1 MKLTSNYFIRISTAI
16 LFLIFFFQSWTKA
29 DDIRD
34 FEIEGISIGDSLL
47 KYMKSNEIRESI
59 LPYFEDERKYYVVLK
74 TTDLKIFDRVELYLK
89 NKDSNYLIKGLV
101 AGIFPNNLDE
111 CLKEKKII
119 VEDIENS
126 LNIKL
131 EDLIEKHSFYVNTT
145 LHSSFYYFGKDYIR
159 VDCTYY
165 DDKDKEIH
173 GVGLLDNLSI
183 SAYTNEINN
192 WFNSGYE

>member
-1 MKLTSNYFIRISTAI
+1 MRLF
-16 LFLIFFFQSWTKA
+16 FLILILIFSFQTWTKA

-74 TTDLKIFDRVELYLK
+74 ATDLKIFDRVELYLK

-111 CLKEKKII
+111 CLKEKKTI
-119 VEDIENS
+119 VKDIENS
-126 LNIKL
+126 LNIKF

>member
-1 MKLTSNYFIRISTAI
+1 MRFILVILIS
-16 LFLIFFFQSWTKA
+16 IFAYQSPTMA

-74 TTDLKIFDRVELYLK
+74 TTDLKIFDRIELYIK
-89 NKDSNYLIKGLV
+89 NKDSNYLVKGIV
-101 AGIFPNNLDE
+101 GGIFPNNLNE
-111 CLKEKKII
+111 CLKEKKSI

-131 EDLIEKHSFYVNTT
+131 QDLIEKHSLYVNTT
-145 LHSSFYYFGKDYIR
+145 LHSSFYYFGKDFIR